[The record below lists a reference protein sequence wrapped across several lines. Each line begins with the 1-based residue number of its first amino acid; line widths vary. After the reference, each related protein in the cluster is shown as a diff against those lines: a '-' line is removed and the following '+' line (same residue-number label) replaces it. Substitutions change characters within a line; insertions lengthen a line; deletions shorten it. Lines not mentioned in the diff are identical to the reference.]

1 MIHIVK
7 HLKTKEELL
16 LTEDF
21 QEAVN
26 ANINQPDTWVDTI
39 NADIEDGSSPHTRG
53 TFDRGMP
60 IYWRWR
66 FIPTYAGNINVP
78 VPRPVGQTVHPHIRG
93 EHYIFDSLVPKSV
106 GSSPHTRGT

>member
-39 NADIEDGSSPHTRG
+39 NADIEDWEEYPDYPDVL
-53 TFDRGMP
+53 TFQR
-60 IYWRWR
+60 
-66 FIPTYAGNINVP
+66 V
-78 VPRPVGQTVHPHIRG
+78 
-93 EHYIFDSLVPKSV
+93 
-106 GSSPHTRGT
+106 

>member
-39 NADIEDGSSPHTRG
+39 DADIEDLEEYPDYPDVL
-53 TFDRGMP
+53 TF
-60 IYWRWR
+60 
-66 FIPTYAGNINVP
+66 
-78 VPRPVGQTVHPHIRG
+78 
-93 EHYIFDSLVPKSV
+93 
-106 GSSPHTRGT
+106 

>member
-39 NADIEDGSSPHTRG
+39 NADIEDLEEYPDYPDVL
-53 TFDRGMP
+53 TFQR
-60 IYWRWR
+60 
-66 FIPTYAGNINVP
+66 V
-78 VPRPVGQTVHPHIRG
+78 
-93 EHYIFDSLVPKSV
+93 
-106 GSSPHTRGT
+106 

>member
-21 QEAVN
+21 QEAVS

-39 NADIEDGSSPHTRG
+39 DADIEDLEEYPDYPDVL
-53 TFDRGMP
+53 TF
-60 IYWRWR
+60 
-66 FIPTYAGNINVP
+66 
-78 VPRPVGQTVHPHIRG
+78 
-93 EHYIFDSLVPKSV
+93 
-106 GSSPHTRGT
+106 